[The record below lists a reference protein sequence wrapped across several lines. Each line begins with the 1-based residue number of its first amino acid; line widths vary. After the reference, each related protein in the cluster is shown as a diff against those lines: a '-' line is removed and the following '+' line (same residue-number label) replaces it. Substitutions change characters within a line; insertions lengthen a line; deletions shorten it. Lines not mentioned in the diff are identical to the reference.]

1 MTALSHGLI
10 ATRFDARESPESAAF
25 TGEAAEFRRLQRIA
39 IEENLYGVRM
49 FITPNHAPATTS
61 ILWAKLPPAA
71 RMPPNARFS
80 GSCDWFKA
88 FFPVSRS
95 TIVCLNAREYR
106 RVMSSSG

>member
-49 FITPNHAPATTS
+49 FIIPNHSPATN
-61 ILWAKLPPAA
+61 L
-71 RMPPNARFS
+71 
-80 GSCDWFKA
+80 
-88 FFPVSRS
+88 
-95 TIVCLNAREYR
+95 
-106 RVMSSSG
+106 